1 LTPASGG
8 CASPAVCAP
17 TTARSSL
24 GPKVYQLPWEGI
36 RTSGEWAKLGRKT
49 FWTDMPSSQI
59 YQRSV
64 GVCNVCWGHCVFNG
78 ANSAMI
84 HQVVKATAS
93 TTGIFNSFFA
103 SMHDIMG
110 YGLKEG
116 EAVEKWWRS
125 SLPAY
130 GFDSTVYA
138 RDMGY

>member
-1 LTPASGG
+1 
-8 CASPAVCAP
+8 
-17 TTARSSL
+17 
-24 GPKVYQLPWEGI
+24 
-36 RTSGEWAKLGRKT
+36 
-49 FWTDMPSSQI
+49 
-59 YQRSV
+59 
-64 GVCNVCWGHCVFNG
+64 VFNG

-103 SMHDIMG
+103 NMHDFMG

-116 EAVEKWWRS
+116 DEVEKWWHS